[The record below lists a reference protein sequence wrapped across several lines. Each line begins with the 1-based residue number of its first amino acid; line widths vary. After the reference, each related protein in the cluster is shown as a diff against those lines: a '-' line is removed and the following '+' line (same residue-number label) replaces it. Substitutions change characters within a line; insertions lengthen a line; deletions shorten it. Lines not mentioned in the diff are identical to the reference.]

1 MITSGY
7 GSATFV
13 ADKQLSEDFQERFKK
28 MFDFAS
34 MAEIARIIEV
44 PHATVRNYFAGRL
57 PAPEVLIKIANATN
71 ISLNWLLLG
80 QGEMYAAKR
89 RSIDLNRLLEQK
101 IDEIIE
107 QKLGSQS
114 LTVGDR
120 DTADSAS
127 PFDVE
132 TAVQKHADPQ
142 KVMNEWF
149 RHEGRKYPKDYGV
162 IFFQGWESYSDAERI
177 DALRDAKK
185 VLDRTLDRPTL
196 SKQKSR

>member
-1 MITSGY
+1 M
-7 GSATFV
+7 
-13 ADKQLSEDFQERFKK
+13 KK

-57 PAPEVLIKIANATN
+57 PAPEVLMKIANATN

-89 RSIDLNRLLEQK
+89 RTLDLNRLLEDK
-101 IDEIIE
+101 IDEILLT
-107 QKLGSQS
+107 KLGPQS
-114 LTVGDR
+114 APIQDLGTV
-120 DTADSAS
+120 DSRPA
-127 PFDVE
+127 FDVE
-132 TAVQKHADPQ
+132 AAVRKTPDPQ

-149 RHEGRKYPKDYGV
+149 KYEGRKYPKDYSV
-162 IFFQGWESYSDAERI
+162 IFFQGWETYSEQERI

-185 VLDRTLDRPTL
+185 VLDRALRKPETDKKGR
-196 SKQKSR
+196 S